1 MKLTIILIVVLA
13 TVIFFTSSKKENPY
27 FINFKIHHTKFGF
40 KNPYLKSEVQKK
52 KLGDIFKMMITDRP
66 KPRYQV
72 SKKINIDELDKNILS
87 GKNFITWIGHS
98 TMLLHLDG
106 KVILTDPI
114 FSDRCSPVQFA
125 GPKRYTSP
133 SIDIKSLPRIDI
145 VLISHNHYDHLDKN
159 TIKAL
164 KNDSS
169 TFWYVPL
176 GLEQWFKALGVE
188 NVFELDWF
196 DERNFEDV
204 NIVCLPSQHWSK
216 RSLFKSFDTLWSSW
230 SVKIGDYK
238 FWFAGDTGYN
248 EIQFKEIGD
257 NYGPFDLSAI
267 PIGGYEPRWFM
278 KDFHVQPDESILIH
292 KDIKSRKSIGMHFGT
307 FLLTTEPIDNPSKRI
322 KEILTREIE
331 IRDEFIIPE
340 HGRIYDL

>member
-52 KLGDIFKMMITDRP
+52 KLGDIFKMMTTDRP
-66 KPRYQV
+66 KTRYQV
-72 SKKINIDELDKNILS
+72 SEKINIDELDKNILY

-169 TFWYVPL
+169 IFWYVPL

-278 KDFHVQPDESILIH
+278 KNFHVQPEESILIH

-322 KEILTREIE
+322 KEILAREIE
-331 IRDEFIIPE
+331 IRGEFIIPE

>member
-1 MKLTIILIVVLA
+1 MT
-13 TVIFFTSSKKENPY
+13 
-27 FINFKIHHTKFGF
+27 
-40 KNPYLKSEVQKK
+40 
-52 KLGDIFKMMITDRP
+52 TDRP

-72 SKKINIDELDKNILS
+72 SEKINIDELDKNILY

-278 KDFHVQPDESILIH
+278 KNFHVQPEESILIH

-331 IRDEFIIPE
+331 IRGEFIIPE